1 MRHWCP
7 VRIGLLQAPLEV
19 HGPEK
24 WNRRLVIHGHLVIP
38 TPVYSKKVALTYWPG
53 ILIKI
58 PVFDPTY
65 QTSHRK

>member
-38 TPVYSKKVALTYWPG
+38 TPVLEVKDKWRDQKLERLKRRSVVVK
-53 ILIKI
+53 
-58 PVFDPTY
+58 
-65 QTSHRK
+65 